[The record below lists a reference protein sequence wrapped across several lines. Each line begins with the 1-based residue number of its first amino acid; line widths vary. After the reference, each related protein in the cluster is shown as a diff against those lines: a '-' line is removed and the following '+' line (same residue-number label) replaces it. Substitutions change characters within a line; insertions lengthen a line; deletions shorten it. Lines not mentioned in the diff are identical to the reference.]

1 MTQKDKKLI
10 NLCKFVFHITFYAM
24 NDKITLFDKTFKP
37 FISNEELEAA
47 IDRLAEKVNA
57 DYADSEEAPVFLC
70 VLNGAVMFTAAMM
83 KRLNFQA
90 ELVSIKLSSYQ
101 GTQSTGT
108 ILIPMGLTGPVEGRR
123 VIIFEDIVDTGNT
136 IVALKE
142 MLLDKGAKD
151 VRICT
156 MLIKPDVYKKDE
168 KIDYVAMEIPDAFI
182 VGYGLDYNERGR
194 NLKDIYIIDK

>member
-168 KIDYVAMEIPDAFI
+168 KIDYAAMEIPDAFI